1 MIAVS
6 LGHSGKNIHL
16 CQREIANFKILI
28 RKTLKCEFLVDDA
41 CALKRSGMFGK
52 SEKSCLYKIPQTSAG
67 SHRRNRLRDFA
78 SGVSA
83 QKRFDM
89 SERVKTG
96 GQKQKDRPF
105 KD

>member
-1 MIAVS
+1 VCFFHYYSDSVFTAPERE
-6 LGHSGKNIHL
+6 KN
-16 CQREIANFKILI
+16 
-28 RKTLKCEFLVDDA
+28 LVDTRFFSPEV
-41 CALKRSGMFGK
+41 CA
-52 SEKSCLYKIPQTSAG
+52 EAPQTSAG